1 MLVAILVTFV
11 LTTVLYAS
19 LGVWG
24 LMRVIRHLQ
33 TNRAAVQ
40 AVTEHVLM
48 PLLGRTSEQVEK
60 RKSMPSDARLC

>member
-1 MLVAILVTFV
+1 MFVTALVTFL
-11 LTTVLYAS
+11 LTSVLYAG

-40 AVTEHVLM
+40 AVIEHVLM
-48 PLLGRTSEQVEK
+48 PLLGRTKDDAEK
-60 RKSMPSDARLC
+60 GKPLTQDASL

>member
-11 LTTVLYAS
+11 LTTVLYAG
-19 LGVWG
+19 LGLWG
-24 LMRVIRHLQ
+24 LARVIRHLQ

-48 PLLGRTSEQVEK
+48 PLLGRKSEQVEK
-60 RKSMPSDARLC
+60 KKPLPRDARLV

>member
-1 MLVAILVTFV
+1 MLVAILMTFV
-11 LTTVLYAS
+11 LTTVLYVG

-48 PLLGRTSEQVEK
+48 PLFGRKAEQAEK
-60 RKSMPSDARLC
+60 KKPLPRDARLV

>member
-1 MLVAILVTFV
+1 MFVTALATFV
-11 LTTVLYAS
+11 LTTLLYAG

-40 AVTEHVLM
+40 AVIEHVLM
-48 PLLGRTSEQVEK
+48 PLLGRKSEQVEK
-60 RKSMPSDARLC
+60 TKSMPSDDRLC